1 MRKRRLTE
9 TRIGQFEAQLK
20 EEEKSPVTME
30 KYLRDVRAF
39 SEYMDGAPVT
49 KEAVVSYKKELIE
62 KGYAPAS
69 INASL
74 ASLHKLFS
82 FYGWTDCCVKTIKV
96 QRQVYCSAGQELTR
110 EEYFRLL
117 QAAKHKPRLRL
128 LLQTIGSTGIR
139 VSELQYLTV
148 AAVRSGTILVS
159 CKDKTR
165 PVLVPGKLR
174 KKLLQYCKNNG
185 IAEGLIFR
193 TRSGRPLDRSNVWSE
208 MKKLCVSA
216 GVNAAKVF
224 PHNLRKLFAKVFYEV
239 KKDIAKLADVLGHT
253 SIDTTRIY
261 IVSTGR
267 EHRQLIKCLGLVT

>member
-9 TRIGQFEAQLK
+9 TRIGQFEEQLRA
-20 EEEKSPVTME
+20 EEKSPVTIE

-39 SEYMDGAPVT
+39 SEYINGNPIT
-49 KEAVVSYKKELIE
+49 KDAVVSYKQKLIE

-139 VSELQYLTV
+139 VSELQYFTV

-239 KKDIAKLADVLGHT
+239 KKDIAKLADVLGHK

-261 IVSTGR
+261 LVSSGR